1 MNSLTLG
8 FLYVCGFSWLFCEV
22 CVSASNGAWTPLI
35 LFVIFFTVMFSVLGC
50 IRLSD
55 KAVNIAGPIFS
66 ILIGLG
72 IAAYGVNAFDASVVG
87 AVLRLLGG
95 SMVIALGA
103 MAILLRRS
111 EEASH

>member
-22 CVSASNGAWTPLI
+22 CVGASNGAWAPLI

-50 IRLSD
+50 IRLSE
-55 KAVNIAGPIFS
+55 KAVNTAGPIFS

-72 IAAYGVNAFDASVVG
+72 IAAYGVTAFDVSLVG

-95 SMVIALGA
+95 GMMIALGG

-111 EEASH
+111 EKASH